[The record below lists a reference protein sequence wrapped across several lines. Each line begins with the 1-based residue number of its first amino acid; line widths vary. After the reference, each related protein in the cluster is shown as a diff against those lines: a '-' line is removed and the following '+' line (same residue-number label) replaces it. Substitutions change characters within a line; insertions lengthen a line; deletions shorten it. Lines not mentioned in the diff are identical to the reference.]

1 MYVKPT
7 MESEAFVP
15 NTYVAACGD
24 HGATYLFTCDA
35 GGGEWG
41 DVFLNNG
48 TNLTEDG
55 WLSTNYFHAC
65 MEKHSAPTTD
75 PYEDGYLIL
84 NGGNDETGHYVGWGW
99 NRHWEDYEKIPV
111 KIWRGDGS
119 VHATIQLNMD
129 EWTIEKS

>member
-35 GGGEWG
+35 GGGAWG
-41 DVFLNNG
+41 DVYLNDG
-48 TNLTEDG
+48 TNLTSG
-55 WLSTNYFHAC
+55 SRYYFHAC
-65 MEKHSAPTTD
+65 MEKHSAPTAD

-84 NGGNDETGHYVGWGW
+84 NGGNDET
-99 NRHWEDYEKIPV
+99 RHWVGIPMFGGHWEYYEKIPV
-111 KIWRGDGS
+111 KIWRGDGN
-119 VHATIQLNMD
+119 VHATAQLDMD